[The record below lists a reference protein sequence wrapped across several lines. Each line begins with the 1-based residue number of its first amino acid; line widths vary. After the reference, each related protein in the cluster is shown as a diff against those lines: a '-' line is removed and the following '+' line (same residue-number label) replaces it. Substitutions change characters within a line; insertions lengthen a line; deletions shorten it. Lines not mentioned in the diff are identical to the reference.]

1 MSKLIKMLQQVSE
14 SAIPPMGFKL
24 STASTVRKMLIIT
37 SVAQITAK
45 SATQPS
51 GFEVDAML
59 IQSQNLKDEIKNL
72 KRLAG
77 KLGDTPLG
85 IWFESM
91 TAVDT
96 EELKDTGIDFLVF
109 PASQTPAALLKT
121 EIGKV
126 MKIDLTN
133 DNNLITTIDQLPIDA
148 VLIDF
153 RENKGSLNILQ
164 LMNCHRL
171 AGLTGKPILV
181 ATQQELAK
189 QDIKSLWEA
198 GVNGIIVEAKEEN
211 RQNLDN
217 LSRVI
222 KDLPP
227 VTRKPKKRS
236 VTISNPN
243 QTTIPDTN
251 EDM

>member
-1 MSKLIKMLQQVSE
+1 MSKLIKKLHQVSE

-24 STASTVRKMLIIT
+24 SSASTVRKMLIIA
-37 SVAQITAK
+37 SVAQIKTK
-45 SATQPS
+45 TATQPS
-51 GFEVDAML
+51 GLEVDAML
-59 IQSQNLKDEIKNL
+59 IQSQSIKEEIKNL
-72 KRLAG
+72 TRMAG

-91 TAVDT
+91 AEIDV
-96 EELKDTGIDFLVF
+96 EELNGTGIDFLVF
-109 PASQTPAALLKT
+109 TASQAPAAILQAD
-121 EIGKV
+121 IGKV
-126 MKIDLTN
+126 MKIDLN
-133 DNNLITTIDQLPIDA
+133 IDDNLINTIDQLPIDA

-153 RENKGSLNILQ
+153 RENKGSLDIIQ

-171 AGLTGKPILV
+171 AGLTSKPILV

-198 GVNGIIVEAKEEN
+198 GVNGVIVEVKEEN
-211 RQNLDN
+211 RQSLDN

-236 VTISNPN
+236 VTISNPA
-243 QTTIPDTN
+243 QVTIPDAGD
-251 EDM
+251 DM